1 MHDDFC
7 GLVAK
12 PAPKVSRVNG
22 SGPSVAREHKE
33 LTRWRIDPLVR
44 RKNFFRPPPG
54 RGNEVK
60 RSALGLGVWGASAPP
75 CYRSEC
81 WV

>member
-7 GLVAK
+7 SLVAK
-12 PAPKVSRVNG
+12 PAPKVPRVNG
-22 SGPSVAREHKE
+22 SGTTVGSEHKE
-33 LTRWRIDPLVR
+33 LTRLWIDPLMR
-44 RKNFFRPPPG
+44 RKTFFAHPPVG
-54 RGNEVK
+54 GYEVK